1 VALEPFLLIP
11 TCLLVGVL
19 GRRLKRFPAGAAATL
34 NAYVVHVALPA
45 LTLRYV
51 HGLRPERSL
60 LIPALMPWIALGLG
74 LAFFATLGRVLALD
88 RATTGAL
95 ILVAGLGNTSF
106 VGLPMIEAFYGREQL
121 GTGVVI
127 DQLGSYLALSTVGL
141 FVAARFAAG
150 QGLSAART
158 VGRVLRFPPFVAL
171 VVALATTPWPYPDA
185 FNSMLARLA
194 ATLVPLSLVSIGCQL
209 RVGQLRG
216 RATTLGL
223 GLLFRLF
230 IAPAVVL
237 AAWSVLSL
245 GHGPELRVTV
255 FEAAMP
261 PMIGATIVAM
271 EYGLDPDLASL
282 LAGVGIP
289 LSFATLPLW
298 YLALRHVR

>member
-11 TCLLVGVL
+11 TCLLIGVL
-19 GRRLKRFPAGAAATL
+19 GRRLQRVPSDAGATL

-45 LTLRYV
+45 LTLRNV
-51 HGLRPERSL
+51 HGLRPERAL
-60 LIPALMPWIALGLG
+60 LVPALMPWIALGAG
-74 LAFFATLGRVLALD
+74 FVFFVACGKVLRLR

-95 ILVAGLGNTSF
+95 ILVGALGNTSF
-106 VGLPMIEAFYGREQL
+106 VGLPMIEAFYGREYL
-121 GTGVVI
+121 GTGVII

-150 QGLSAART
+150 QRLSARAT

-171 VVALATTPWPYPDA
+171 VIALATTPWPYPDA
-185 FNSMLARLA
+185 LNAMLARLA
-194 ATLVPLSLVSIGCQL
+194 ATLVPLSLIAIGCQL
-209 RVGQLRG
+209 RVGQLRS
-216 RATTLGL
+216 RAGTLGL
-223 GLLFRLF
+223 GLLFKLL
-230 IAPAVVL
+230 IAPALVL
-237 AAWSVLSL
+237 ALWRVMSL
-245 GHGPELRVTV
+245 GRLPELRVTV

-261 PMIGATIVAM
+261 PMIGATIIAL

-298 YLALRHVR
+298 YLALRHVP